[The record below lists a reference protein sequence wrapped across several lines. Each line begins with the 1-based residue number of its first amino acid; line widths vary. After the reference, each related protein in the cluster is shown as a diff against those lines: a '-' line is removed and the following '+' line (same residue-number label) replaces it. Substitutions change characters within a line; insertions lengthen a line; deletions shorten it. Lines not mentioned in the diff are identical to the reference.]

1 MFWGKEGCEDRGRYP
16 SWKRTGSSLVD
27 SLCSGVTCIQW
38 LLSLFRNWVFAHG
51 PRGDHPAH
59 GSFPPP
65 NNKQVRGHMSS
76 PTWAPVSQ
84 HRGTLETSQ
93 FSCVLGGSTSLWP
106 KGSASILHLLAGL
119 SCAATVSFRSTGGS
133 REPFRSWLGSL
144 GWLHPLELLSGTGGG
159 ASATGWEGP
168 LDWTGSGLMGVDG
181 CVWLLSVWWIELW
194 LITPGKKK
202 KICDW
207 RSFKSPLSTQSS
219 SIHSIWCS
227 RHYSCKFQ
235 EIKLSFLLKTNDEVI
250 LIL

>member
-1 MFWGKEGCEDRGRYP
+1 MFWGRRDVK
-16 SWKRTGSSLVD
+16 TGGANLPGKGPAAVWLTLYAQVWLVFSD
-27 SLCSGVTCIQW
+27 FWAYSERES
-38 LLSLFRNWVFAHG
+38 AHG

-65 NNKQVRGHMSS
+65 NNKQVSGHMSS

-84 HRGTLETSQ
+84 HRWTLEMSQ

-119 SCAATVSFRSTGGS
+119 SCAAAVSFRSTGGS

-159 ASATGWEGP
+159 PSATGWEGP

-202 KICDW
+202 ENMW
-207 RSFKSPLSTQSS
+207 L
-219 SIHSIWCS
+219 
-227 RHYSCKFQ
+227 
-235 EIKLSFLLKTNDEVI
+235 EII
-250 LIL
+250 